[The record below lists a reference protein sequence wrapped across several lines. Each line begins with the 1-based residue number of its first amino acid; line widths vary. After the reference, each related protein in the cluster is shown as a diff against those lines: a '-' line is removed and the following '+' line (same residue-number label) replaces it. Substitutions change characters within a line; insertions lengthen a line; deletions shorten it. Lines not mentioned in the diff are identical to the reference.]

1 MLIFGVQMPKL
12 KTSGAGRAALV
23 AFLVGISLLLVA
35 NPAIAHHAFGNETP
49 RNFFEGFL
57 SGMAHPIIGLDHFA
71 FVVAIGLFAAIY
83 RQGIFIPFA
92 FVAAAMAGTGLH
104 LMSLDLP
111 VPELVISASVL
122 GMGVMLAMKDS
133 PNWTVILGL
142 AAIAGI
148 FHGYAYGESIVG
160 AEMTPLVA
168 YLAGFTAIQLV
179 IAWIAFAL
187 GKVTL
192 QKMTDS
198 PLLYLRFAGFTISGI
213 GVSFLATSILG

>member
-1 MLIFGVQMPKL
+1 MPKL
-12 KTSGAGRAALV
+12 KTISAGRVALV
-23 AFLVGISLLLVA
+23 PFLVGISLLVLA

-49 RNFFEGFL
+49 TNFFEGFL
-57 SGMAHPIIGLDHFA
+57 SGVAHPIIGLDHFA

-83 RQGIFIPFA
+83 QQGIFIPVA

-133 PNWTVILGL
+133 PKWTVILGL

-168 YLAGFTAIQLV
+168 YLAGFTFIQLV
-179 IAWIAFAL
+179 IAWIALAL
-187 GKVTL
+187 GKVAL
-192 QKMTDS
+192 QKMTDNPS
-198 PLLYLRFAGFTISGI
+198 LYLRFAGFTISGI